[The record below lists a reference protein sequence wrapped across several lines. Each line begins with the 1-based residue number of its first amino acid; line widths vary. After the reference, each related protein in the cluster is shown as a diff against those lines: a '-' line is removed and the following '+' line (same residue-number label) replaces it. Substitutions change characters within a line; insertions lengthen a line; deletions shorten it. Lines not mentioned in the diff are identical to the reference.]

1 LTVFCFFA
9 HHRSASSS
17 TNDILRELSRHFGWR
32 FITVHNAAMY
42 DNDLQAFCAARRPDL
57 LTLSNA
63 RRQHLDEL
71 PEFRGVHLV
80 RDPRDVL
87 VSSYFSHRDSHP
99 TRLWPEL
106 EAHRRDLRAVDQE
119 QGLLLEM
126 DCRAQQFADLGAWQY
141 DDPRV
146 LEWRMEALVADP
158 AAHFRQLLDFWGL
171 ATMEASGASAGLR
184 ANANRLLA
192 ALERR
197 GPVDRLP
204 RWHSGAV
211 GTAELETAL
220 AKHSFRRKSGGRRAG
235 QADTGHHYRSGAQGD
250 WRQHFSRRV
259 TEAFKERFGDL
270 LVQLGYERG
279 LDW

>member
-1 LTVFCFFA
+1 MFCFFA

-32 FITVHNAAMY
+32 FITVHNATMY
-42 DNDLQAFCAARRPDL
+42 DNDLRAFCAARRPGL

-63 RRQHLDEL
+63 RRQHIEEL
-71 PEFRGVHLV
+71 PDFRGVHLV

-106 EAHRRDLRAVDQE
+106 EPHRRELRAVDQE
-119 QGLLLEM
+119 QGLLMEM
-126 DCRAQQFADLGAWQY
+126 DCRAQQFADLGEWRY

-146 LEWRMEALVADP
+146 LEWRMEALVTDP
-158 AAHFRQLLDFWGL
+158 AAHFGQLLDFWGL
-171 ATMEASGASAGLR
+171 ATSAESGAAERLR
-184 ANANRLLA
+184 AIANRLLA
-192 ALERR
+192 SLERR
-197 GPVDRLP
+197 GPLDRLP
-204 RWHSGAV
+204 RWRSAVIGA
-211 GTAELETAL
+211 ADLENAL
-220 AKHSFRRKSGGRRAG
+220 AKHSFQSKSGGRRAG
-235 QADTGHHYRSGAQGD
+235 QADTGHHYRSGARGD
-250 WRQHFSRRV
+250 WRQYFSQRV
-259 TEAFKERFGDL
+259 TETFKDRFGDL

>member
-1 LTVFCFFA
+1 MYCFFA

-32 FITVHNAAMY
+32 FVTVHNAAMY
-42 DNDLQAFCAARRPDL
+42 DNDLRAFCAARRPGL

-63 RRQHLDEL
+63 RPQHLREL
-71 PEFRGVHLV
+71 PDFRGVHLV

-106 EAHRRDLRAVDQE
+106 EDHRRDLQAVDQE

-126 DCRAQQFADLGAWQY
+126 DCRAEQFADLGAWQY

-146 LEWRMEALVADP
+146 LEWKMETLVADP
-158 AAHFRQLLDFWGL
+158 AAHFGQLLDFWGL
-171 ATMEASGASAGLR
+171 TASAQNAPLAGLR
-184 ANANRLLA
+184 ATTNRAIA

-197 GPVDRLP
+197 GPVSRLP
-204 RWHSGAV
+204 RWRSNSIRRADME
-211 GTAELETAL
+211 AAL
-220 AKHSFRRKSGGRRAG
+220 ARHSFRAKSGGRAAG
-235 QADTGHHYRSGAQGD
+235 QTDTRHHYRSGAGGD
-250 WRQHFSRRV
+250 WRQYFTRRV
-259 TEAFKERFGDL
+259 TTAFKERFGGL